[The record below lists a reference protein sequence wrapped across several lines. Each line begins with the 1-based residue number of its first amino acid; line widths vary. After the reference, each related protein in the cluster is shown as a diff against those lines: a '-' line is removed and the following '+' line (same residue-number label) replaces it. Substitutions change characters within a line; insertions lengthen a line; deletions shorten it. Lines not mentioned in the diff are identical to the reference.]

1 MRFFFLSIL
10 FLGFVVSCSRN
21 QIQNSVAIGFEG
33 GDSLKSVISSKE
45 RVLREYYHQLM
56 DNKDGVDSLP
66 NHSINELIKEYQ
78 IFYRLYPNDSMSP
91 FYLDK
96 IHQLFIQEK
105 QYSYAVDWID
115 TLLTNYPNY
124 KNKTLV
130 LYSAATTSDMF
141 LMDTNRVKRFYARI
155 LNESPKLKKEVRTQ
169 IQHRMKYLKIP
180 YIDYIKNKSEL
191 K

>member
-1 MRFFFLSIL
+1 MRFFLVSIL
-10 FLGFVVSCSRN
+10 FFGLVASCSRN
-21 QIQNSVAIGFEG
+21 QMQNTVSFGYTGV
-33 GDSLKSVISSKE
+33 DSLKTVISSKE
-45 RVLREYYHQLM
+45 SSLKAYYNQVM
-56 DNKDGVDSLP
+56 EEKGGVDSLP
-66 NHSINELIKEYQ
+66 NHLINDLLKEYQ
-78 IFYRLYPNDSMSP
+78 IFYQLYPKDSMSP

-105 QYSYAVDWID
+105 QYSYAIDWID

-141 LMDTNRVKRFYARI
+141 LMDTNRVKRFYTRI
-155 LNESPKLKKEVRTQ
+155 LNESPKLKNEVRNQ
-169 IQHRMKYLKIP
+169 IQHRMKYLKMP
-180 YIDYIKNKSEL
+180 YIDYIKNQSEL